1 MRARERAQEPAAP
14 PNRSPHFLNGWRTR
28 NSRTFPEG
36 DEVPAARAER
46 VLAGCVRAWRCREAR
61 GPPLPQTRM
70 DSQVGDAVG
79 PPDEPACVARG
90 ASSCARL
97 GWGAARAP
105 RKEGGQGSP
114 NVDPGA
120 SAALESGSQ
129 TSQGARPERGGG
141 DAERPAGLREN
152 RFVSGGPAG
161 WRQGPLSLLYS
172 RADSLVSG
180 IFICGGG
187 AYIFLVVPRL
197 S

>member
-1 MRARERAQEPAAP
+1 M
-14 PNRSPHFLNGWRTR
+14 
-28 NSRTFPEG
+28 
-36 DEVPAARAER
+36 
-46 VLAGCVRAWRCREAR
+46 
-61 GPPLPQTRM
+61 
-70 DSQVGDAVG
+70 
-79 PPDEPACVARG
+79 
-90 ASSCARL
+90 
-97 GWGAARAP
+97 
-105 RKEGGQGSP
+105 
-114 NVDPGA
+114 DPGA

-197 S
+197 SLLPPPHSAVPACLGAATLSMATRNSSHDPEAKPVILSAKCPLRIKLTFLLLPPSSLTPPPPPPPCPPPGFGTSLLAAGGRGGGGCRGFWRSSVGFF